1 MPRKIINWGTDEEF
15 IKKYE
20 ELKSSRKMGEFYNCD
35 KTSVL
40 NHAKKIGYD
49 TKSNKQYKL
58 SEEDKQIILQN
69 YNIKTSVQLAKE
81 FKVSRGMITKIWY
94 DNNLIGKEIK
104 SHITRNDL
112 TNKTFGKWT
121 VIEKTNKRASNGGV
135 YWHCICECG
144 NEKNILAQSLLNG
157 QSLSCGE
164 HSNISKG
171 NSKIIEILNSNN
183 IQYETEKKFNSCR
196 DKRELPFDFYIE
208 NKYLIE
214 YDGKQHFDKNS
225 IFDYEY
231 THNHDLLKSKWCK
244 ENNIPLIRIPYTHY
258 DNLCLEDLLLE
269 TSSFIEK

>member
-58 SEEDKQIILQN
+58 SEKDKQIILQN
-69 YNIKTSVQLAKE
+69 YNIKTSVQLAEE

-104 SHITRNDL
+104 SHITGNDL

-183 IQYETEKKFNSCR
+183 IQYETEKKFNSCK

-269 TSSFIEK
+269 TSKFIEK

>member
-69 YNIKTSVQLAKE
+69 YNIKTSVQLAEE

-104 SHITRNDL
+104 SHITGNDL

-183 IQYETEKKFNSCR
+183 IQYETEKKFNSCK

-214 YDGKQHFDKNS
+214 YDGKQHFDENS

>member
-69 YNIKTSVQLAKE
+69 YNIKTSVQLAEE

-104 SHITRNDL
+104 SHITGNDL

-183 IQYETEKKFNSCR
+183 IQYETEKKFNSCK

-269 TSSFIEK
+269 TSSLIAK

>member
-69 YNIKTSVQLAKE
+69 YNIKTSVQLAEE

-104 SHITRNDL
+104 SHITGNDL

-183 IQYETEKKFNSCR
+183 IQYETEKKFNSCK

-214 YDGKQHFDKNS
+214 YDGKQHFDENS

-244 ENNIPLIRIPYTHY
+244 ENNIPLIRIPYTHF
-258 DNLCLEDLLLE
+258 DNLCLNDLLLE
-269 TSSFIEK
+269 TSNFIEK

>member
-15 IKKYE
+15 IKNYE

-49 TKSNKQYKL
+49 TKSNKRYKL

-69 YNIKTSVQLAKE
+69 YNIKTSVQLAEE

-104 SHITRNDL
+104 SHIAGNDL
-112 TNKTFGKWT
+112 TNRTFGKWT
-121 VIEKTNKRASNGGV
+121 VIEKPDKRSSNAGV

-157 QSLSCGE
+157 RSLSCGE

-171 NSKIIEILNSNN
+171 NSKIVEILNRNN
-183 IQYETEKKFNSCR
+183 IQYETEKKFNSCK

-214 YDGKQHFDKNS
+214 YDGKQHFDKNN

>member
-69 YNIKTSVQLAKE
+69 YNIKTSVQLAEE

-104 SHITRNDL
+104 SHITGNDL